1 MMPGVGNTGMR
12 LKCWADSE
20 AAGLRTRATR
30 EKLMAQDSKR
40 FDMASAT
47 DVGKVRSHNEDSIAA
62 DPDIGVATLADGMG
76 GYNAGEV
83 ASGIAVAMIPAEMR
97 KLRTEKSID
106 QMPEGEI
113 EKRVE
118 EQARK
123 VNAAIYNAA
132 QKESQYAG
140 MGTTLVFGCWYR
152 NRVTVGHLGDS
163 RLYRVRG
170 DTIEA
175 LTKDHSWI
183 QEQID
188 KGLMTYEQARASKKK
203 NLVTRACGIDP
214 QVVPEVHTHSSEQ
227 GDIFILCSD
236 GLYDMVPD
244 EEIHLT
250 VTSLKSNLSLA
261 AQQLVQQANDNGG
274 RDNISVVLVHV
285 LQGFRE
291 QTGFLA
297 KLKSWFK

>member
-1 MMPGVGNTGMR
+1 MV
-12 LKCWADSE
+12 E
-20 AAGLRTRATR
+20 
-30 EKLMAQDSKR
+30 QIKR
-40 FDMASAT
+40 FDMVSAT
-47 DVGKVRSHNEDSIAA
+47 DVGRVRSHNEDSIAT

-97 KLRTEKSID
+97 KLRAETAVEQLSD
-106 QMPEGEI
+106 SEI
-113 EKRVE
+113 EKRVD

-152 NRVTVGHLGDS
+152 NKVTVGHLGDS
-163 RLYRVRG
+163 RMYRVRG
-170 DTIEA
+170 EAIEP

-214 QVVPEVHTHSSEQ
+214 NAVPEVHTHMVEQ
-227 GDIFILCSD
+227 GDIYVLCSD

-244 EEIHLT
+244 DDIHLT
-250 VTSLKSNLSLA
+250 VTSLKSNLTLA

-274 RDNISVVLVHV
+274 RDNISVILVHV
-285 LQGFRE
+285 LQGYQERA
-291 QTGFLA
+291 GFLA

>member
-1 MMPGVGNTGMR
+1 
-12 LKCWADSE
+12 
-20 AAGLRTRATR
+20 
-30 EKLMAQDSKR
+30 MAEEISR
-40 FDMASAT
+40 FDMVGAT
-47 DVGKVRSHNEDSIAA
+47 DVGRVRSHNEDSIAA
-62 DPDIGVATLADGMG
+62 DADIGVATLADGMG

-97 KLRTEKSID
+97 RLRLEKAID
-106 QMPEGEI
+106 LASDDEI
-113 EKRVE
+113 EKYVD

-132 QKESQYAG
+132 QKEAQYAG
-140 MGTTLVFGCWYR
+140 MGTTLVFGCWHG

-163 RLYRVRG
+163 RMYRLRG

-188 KGLMTYEQARASKKK
+188 KGVMTYEQARASKKK

-214 QVVPEVHTHSSEQ
+214 NVTPEVHTHGVEQ
-227 GDIFILCSD
+227 GDIYVLCSD

-244 EEIHLT
+244 DEIQLT
-250 VTSLKSNLSLA
+250 VTSLKTNLKLA
-261 AQQLVQQANDNGG
+261 ADQLVQQANDNGG
-274 RDNISVVLVHV
+274 RDNISVILVHV
-285 LQGFRE
+285 LREFRTQSGF
-291 QTGFLA
+291 FA
-297 KLKSWFK
+297 KIKSWFK

>member
-1 MMPGVGNTGMR
+1 MV
-12 LKCWADSE
+12 
-20 AAGLRTRATR
+20 
-30 EKLMAQDSKR
+30 
-40 FDMASAT
+40 SAT
-47 DVGKVRSHNEDSIAA
+47 DVGRVRPHNEDSIAA

-97 KLRTEKSID
+97 KLRAAKSVDLMPDAEFEKC
-106 QMPEGEI
+106 
-113 EKRVE
+113 VE

-123 VNAAIYNAA
+123 VNAAIYTAA

-140 MGTTLVFGCWYR
+140 MGTTLVFAGWHGSK
-152 NRVTVGHLGDS
+152 VTVGHLGDS
-163 RLYRVRG
+163 RMYRVRG
-170 DTIEA
+170 DAIDP

-214 QVVPEVHTHSSEQ
+214 NVAPEVRTFDVEQ
-227 GDIFILCSD
+227 GDIYILCSD

-244 EEIHLT
+244 DEIHLT
-250 VTSLKSNLSLA
+250 VSSLKSNLTLA

-274 RDNISVVLVHV
+274 RDNISVILVHV
-285 LQGFRE
+285 LQGYKQQRA
-291 QTGFLA
+291 GFLA

>member
-1 MMPGVGNTGMR
+1 
-12 LKCWADSE
+12 
-20 AAGLRTRATR
+20 
-30 EKLMAQDSKR
+30 MAEEIKR
-40 FDMASAT
+40 FHMVSAT
-47 DVGKVRSHNEDSIAA
+47 DVGRVRSHNEDSISA

-97 KLRTEKSID
+97 KLRAELAID
-106 QMPEGEI
+106 QAADSEI
-113 EKRVE
+113 EKRVD

-123 VNAAIYNAA
+123 VNVAIYNAA

-140 MGTTLVFGCWYR
+140 MVRTLVFACWHR
-152 NRVTVGHLGDS
+152 NKVTVGHMGDS
-163 RLYRVRG
+163 RLYRIRG
-170 DTIEA
+170 DSIEA

-214 QVVPEVHTHSSEQ
+214 NVVPEVHTHGVEQ
-227 GDIFILCSD
+227 GDIYVLCSD

-244 EEIHLT
+244 DEIH
-250 VTSLKSNLSLA
+250 SRCHRSNP
-261 AQQLVQQANDNGG
+261 
-274 RDNISVVLVHV
+274 I
-285 LQGFRE
+285 
-291 QTGFLA
+291 
-297 KLKSWFK
+297 

>member
-1 MMPGVGNTGMR
+1 MDDLAPKQGHVR
-12 LKCWADSE
+12 QKKS
-20 AAGLRTRATR
+20 
-30 EKLMAQDSKR
+30 MAEEIKR
-40 FDMASAT
+40 FEMVSAT
-47 DVGKVRSHNEDSIAA
+47 DVGRVRSHNEDSISA

-97 KLRTEKSID
+97 KLCAEKSLD
-106 QMPEGEI
+106 QLPDSEI
-113 EKRVE
+113 EQRVA

-123 VNAAIYNAA
+123 VNTAIYNAA

-140 MGTTLVFGCWYR
+140 MGTTLVVACWHH
-152 NRVTVGHLGDS
+152 NKVTVGHLGDS
-163 RLYRVRG
+163 RMYRVRG
-170 DTIEA
+170 AKIEA
-175 LTKDHSWI
+175 LTKDHSWV

-188 KGLMTYEQARASKKK
+188 KGLMTYEESRASKKK

-214 QVVPEVHTHSSEQ
+214 NVVPEVHTHDVEQ
-227 GDIFILCSD
+227 GDIYILCSD

-244 EEIHLT
+244 DEIHLT
-250 VTSLKSNLSLA
+250 LTSLKSNLTLA

-274 RDNISVVLVHV
+274 RDNISVILVHV
-285 LQGFRE
+285 LQGH
-291 QTGFLA
+291 QQQAGFLS